1 MIHTNSPNRKTPR
14 ACDSEGLDI
23 NTNASD
29 FASHGAI
36 LQAPASTDIVI
47 IESDSVIASMN
58 RAHQAL
64 AEAVSVS
71 QTKTIIDVAHAAEI
85 YAKRQ
90 HLSESAINQAT
101 SVKVEAMRKLG
112 EILQATPK
120 ATGAKGIG
128 PIAVPKGNR
137 NTNPTLDELGLS
149 KKESAVAQKLASLS
163 DDAFE
168 QVRSGSITIAKAV
181 EVVAAEKAKP
191 EPKLYPVNPDVQDVE
206 FRESEPEDTGPDA
219 EELAAQEA
227 AEQADRQTM
236 QLLLDSDDKFAT
248 AVAEIN
254 RLKAEVFILK
264 QSRNGYMNEVNAAK
278 ALVKKRDYQ
287 ITKMSEEI
295 AALKR
300 GAA

>member
-1 MIHTNSPNRKTPR
+1 MLTKTMPNGAGTGTPKASKKTTY
-14 ACDSEGLDI
+14 G
-23 NTNASD
+23 
-29 FASHGAI
+29 
-36 LQAPASTDIVI
+36 APASTDIVI

-112 EILQATPK
+112 EILRDTPK
-120 ATGAKGIG
+120 NQGAKGLPG
-128 PIAVPKGNR
+128 GGTRGTKKEPRVDEA
-137 NTNPTLDELGLS
+137 PTLDELGLS

-163 DDAFE
+163 DEAFE
-168 QVRSGSITIAKAV
+168 QVRSGSVTIAKAV
-181 EVVAAEKAKP
+181 AVVAAEKAKP
-191 EPKLYPVNPDVQDVE
+191 ASREYLVNPDVEDVA
-206 FRESEPEDTGPDA
+206 FREAEPEDTGPDA
-219 EELAAQEA
+219 DELAAQEA

>member
-1 MIHTNSPNRKTPR
+1 MLTKTMPNGAGTGTPKASKKTTY
-14 ACDSEGLDI
+14 G
-23 NTNASD
+23 
-29 FASHGAI
+29 
-36 LQAPASTDIVI
+36 APASTDIVI

-181 EVVAAEKAKP
+181 AVVAAEKAKP

>member
-1 MIHTNSPNRKTPR
+1 MLTKTMPNGAGTGTPKASKKTTY
-14 ACDSEGLDI
+14 G
-23 NTNASD
+23 
-29 FASHGAI
+29 
-36 LQAPASTDIVI
+36 APASTDIVI

>member
-1 MIHTNSPNRKTPR
+1 MLTKTMPNGAGTGTPKASKKTTY
-14 ACDSEGLDI
+14 G
-23 NTNASD
+23 
-29 FASHGAI
+29 
-36 LQAPASTDIVI
+36 APASTDIVS

-181 EVVAAEKAKP
+181 AVVAAEKAKP